1 MQASA
6 PSQSQSTP
14 FGLERVYE
22 NGVVGPPQQPQQQPL
37 GGDMRR
43 LEALVAVATG
53 EGRRV

>member
-1 MQASA
+1 MQGMQALQ
-6 PSQSQSTP
+6 PQSQSTP

-22 NGVVGPPQQPQQQPL
+22 NGEQPQPQQPP